1 MKRNNCSY
9 KLKYERY
16 LKLICRYLLDDMY
29 IKLTR
34 MRITYEEII
43 YVYEKTYVIV
53 V

>member
-1 MKRNNCSY
+1 
-9 KLKYERY
+9 
-16 LKLICRYLLDDMY
+16 LLDDMY